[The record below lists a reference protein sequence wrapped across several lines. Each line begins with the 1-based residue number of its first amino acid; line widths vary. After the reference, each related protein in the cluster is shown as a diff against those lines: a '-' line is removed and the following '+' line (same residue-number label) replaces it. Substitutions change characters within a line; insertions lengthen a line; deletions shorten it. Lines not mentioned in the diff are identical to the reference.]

1 MGYLIILVA
10 LVALMWLLLIR
21 PQRRR
26 QVEQARLQDVLEPG
40 DEILTAGGIHGTV
53 RMVEGEIVH
62 VEIAPGT
69 TIRLDRRAVASVEG
83 EPEPEPDELEEA
95 EEPEPLKEPQPEAE
109 KVANPEHTAKG
120 DGS

>member
-10 LVALMWLLLIR
+10 LFALMWLLLIR

-26 QVEQARLQDVLEPG
+26 QAQQAEMQDVVEPG

-53 RMVEGEIVH
+53 REVDDEIVH

-69 TIRLDRRAVASVEG
+69 IVRLDRRAVAAVAQESA
-83 EPEPEPDELEEA
+83 PEPEIEA
-95 EEPEPLKEPQPEAE
+95 EAE
-109 KVANPEHTAKG
+109 SPVPTNE
-120 DGS
+120 S

>member
-1 MGYLIILVA
+1 VGYLIILVA
-10 LVALMWLLLIR
+10 LFALMWLLLIR

-26 QVEQARLQDVLEPG
+26 QAQQAQLQDVIEPG

-53 RMVEGEIVH
+53 REVEDEIVH

-69 TIRLDRRAVASVEG
+69 TIRLDRRAVAAIAQ
-83 EPEPEPDELEEA
+83 EPEPEAEIEA
-95 EEPEPLKEPQPEAE
+95 GPESP
-109 KVANPEHTAKG
+109 TSS